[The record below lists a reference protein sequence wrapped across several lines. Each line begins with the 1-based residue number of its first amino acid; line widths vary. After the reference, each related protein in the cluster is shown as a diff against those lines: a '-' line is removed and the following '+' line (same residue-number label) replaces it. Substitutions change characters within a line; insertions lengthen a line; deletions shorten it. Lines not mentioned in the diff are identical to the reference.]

1 MSTVEQLVPL
11 AESDR
16 EILLAK
22 KQQTLR
28 FTIVKGVIAAAALLP
43 LIVVRSLYFLI
54 TLPLVSLLLG
64 ASAIRSLLQFLKL
77 KEDLAQGQKRL
88 ISGTIEAQNID
99 VVRRTDSDG
108 GEESATYTFWV
119 KVQGKKLTVTE
130 DQYYQLKKGDQIE
143 AEMAPASETLFRIN
157 KFAEFS

>member
-1 MSTVEQLVPL
+1 MSTVERLIPL
-11 AESDR
+11 TELDR

-28 FTIVKGVIAAAALLP
+28 FTIVKAVIAGACLLP
-43 LIVVRSLYFLI
+43 LIVFRSLYFLI
-54 TLPLVSLLLG
+54 ALPLASFLLG
-64 ASAIRSLLQFLKL
+64 AYALASLLQFLKF
-77 KEDLAQGQKRL
+77 KEDLAQGQKRI
-88 ISGTIEAQNID
+88 ISGTIDAQNVD

-108 GEESATYTFWV
+108 VEESATYTFWV
-119 KVQGKKLTVTE
+119 QVQGNKLTVTE

-157 KFAEFS
+157 KFAEIS